1 MRLNWTML
9 SRWRPSNR
17 LCLTEHQSGLPKSPS
32 RVRKQGQL
40 LLLWYL
46 SVIYIFKEW
55 LYKCRFLIELLT
67 ICTVPALEYIFYLF
81 FYWLWVNLTR
91 VCVFMCV
98 FQWWALRACRLKT
111 ELVPVIRM
119 WPFRLARLRREPK
132 LSTVTSTLCGRR
144 RSTCESYTIFSVLL
158 ESCLLSAVFLFSFLF
173 NVIRKLLLGCCNM
186 SSPFSPKVFLGEV
199 KIETRV

>member
-1 MRLNWTML
+1 MWLNWTML

-32 RVRKQGQL
+32 QVQKQGQR

-55 LYKCRFLIELLT
+55 LYKCRFLIELLI
-67 ICTVPALEYIFYLF
+67 ICTVPALFYF
-81 FYWLWVNLTR
+81 FFFFTDCGLILQE
-91 VCVFMCV
+91 CVFMCV

-144 RSTCESYTIFSVLL
+144 RSTCESYTIFSLLFVLL
-158 ESCLLSAVFLFSFLF
+158 ESCLLSAVFLFLFSFLF
-173 NVIRKLLLGCCNM
+173 NVIRKSLLRCCYM
-186 SSPFSPKVFLGEV
+186 SSTFSPKVS
-199 KIETRV
+199 